1 MVEPKRA
8 KYNKYNNVDKD
19 AIKKIHVTV
28 TDSIGILV
36 NLNGVDWYMTLIE
49 IDRGQMLCNI

>member
-8 KYNKYNNVDKD
+8 KYNKYNKVDKD